1 MTLTTEEQAFIE
13 AFEGGTLP
21 AGCFRHRDHI
31 RLAWLYLHLY
41 PVPAALARIV
51 EGIKRFAHR
60 HGHDGLYHETITYT
74 FFFLINERME
84 RGGRAGSWDAFAA
97 RNTDLLTRGKALLNV
112 YYRAETLDSD
122 LARKVFVMP
131 ERQPLMIQPQRDAD
145 HPTADQRR

>member
-1 MTLTTEEQAFIE
+1 MTLTKEEQAFIE

-21 AGCFRHRDHI
+21 PGCFRHRDHL
-31 RLAWLYLHLY
+31 RLTWLYLHLY

-51 EGIKRFAHR
+51 EGIKRFARR
-60 HGHDGLYHETITYT
+60 HGHDGLYHETITYA
-74 FFFLINERME
+74 FFFLMNERIE
-84 RGGRAGSWDAFAA
+84 RGGRKGSWDAFAA
-97 RNTDLLTRGKALLNV
+97 RNRDLVTQGKALLNT